1 MIKLLIADDEHLV
14 AESIRFIIE
23 KYTEGVEIAGIA
35 RSGREAI
42 EKALE
47 LKPDIIFMDIRM
59 PGIDGI
65 EAIRQIKATNGEVLF
80 VIVTAYEYFNYA
92 KDAVNLGVH
101 EYLLKPVNKHRV
113 VETIHTASQSILK
126 KRRAIQREMLLKE
139 KMNKIIPHM
148 EGQFI
153 YSQLLSGR
161 MINDIAFYEDVFGMG
176 LAHGY
181 VMLAIVEESE
191 SYGREE
197 TLKNSLDKQ
206 RFYDIFSLELKS
218 LIPCLIGPP
227 MLDRTV
233 AYIPVNMDEDSYTAR
248 NMAIET
254 AQRLV
259 SRVKKH
265 INIRYKIGIG
275 RRYDIGDFLKSSN
288 EAYMAAAVANKDSV
302 IHYEDLI
309 LSVNTVDTYPVNKEK
324 TLIHKMLTGDLDG
337 VLESFEE
344 IFWWL
349 TVNYKEDMDK
359 IKSKLLELL
368 VVIKRSIPYE
378 VKENDISEQGQFI
391 QLLKI
396 QNISELKASYSN
408 FLKDITLAIGENRE
422 KELNG
427 LILKSLKYINSSYHK
442 NISLDDV
449 AKEVNMSYHY
459 FSKFFKETTGKNFVD
474 YLTEIRIERS
484 KELLQDVSASI
495 KEICHEIGYSDPNYF
510 CKIFKKVTGMTPTEF
525 RSNSLSQEVI

>member
-14 AESIRFIIE
+14 VESIRFIIE
-23 KYTEGVEIAGIA
+23 KYTDETEVVGIA

-42 EKALE
+42 EKAVE
-47 LKPDIIFMDIRM
+47 LKPDIVFMDIRM

-65 EAIRQIKATNGEVLF
+65 EAIRQIKATNGDVVF

-113 VETIHTASQSILK
+113 METVNSAAQLIRS
-126 KRRAIQREMLLKE
+126 KRSAIQREMLLRE
-139 KMNKIIPHM
+139 KINKIIPHM
-148 EGQFI
+148 EGQFV
-153 YSQLLSGR
+153 YSQLFSGR
-161 MINDIAFYEDVFGMG
+161 IIKDIAFYEEVFAMALG
-176 LAHGY
+176 HGY
-181 VMLAIVEESE
+181 VMMAIVEESE
-191 SYGREE
+191 SYEREE

-206 RFYDIFSLELKS
+206 RFYDIFSLELKN
-218 LIPCLIGPP
+218 LTPCLIGPP

-233 AYIPVNMDEDSYTAR
+233 AYIPVNMNEDSYTAR
-248 NMAIET
+248 NMAIEI
-254 AQRLV
+254 AQKLIRRINK
-259 SRVKKH
+259 S
-265 INIRYKIGIG
+265 INIHYKIGLG
-275 RRYDIGDFLKSSN
+275 RRYDISNFLKSSN
-288 EAYMAAAVANKDSV
+288 EAYMAAAVANKDLMV
-302 IHYEDLI
+302 HYEDVI
-309 LSVNTVDTYPVNKEK
+309 LSVNAVDTYPTNKEK
-324 TLIHKMLTGDLDG
+324 TLIHKMLTGDLNG

-349 TVNYKEDMDK
+349 TVNYKDDMDK

-368 VVIKRSIPYE
+368 VVVKRSIPYE
-378 VKENDISEQGQFI
+378 AKESDVPEQGQFI
-391 QLLKI
+391 ELLKI
-396 QNISELKASYSN
+396 QNIRELKASYTN
-408 FLKDITLAIGENRE
+408 YLKNTTLAIGENRE
-422 KELNG
+422 KELSG
-427 LILKSLKYINSSYHK
+427 LILKSLKYINNNYQK

-484 KELLQDVSASI
+484 KELLKDVSASI
-495 KEICHEIGYSDPNYF
+495 KDICHEIGYSDPNYF

-525 RSNSLSQEVI
+525 RSNPLSQEVM